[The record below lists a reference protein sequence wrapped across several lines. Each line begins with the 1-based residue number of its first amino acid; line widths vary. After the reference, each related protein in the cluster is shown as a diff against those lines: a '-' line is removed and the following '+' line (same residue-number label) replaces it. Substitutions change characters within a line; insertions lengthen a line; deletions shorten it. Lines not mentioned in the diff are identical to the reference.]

1 MKKNWHYYFVIILI
15 LFITSLAHAQSSET
29 AQVRVMPDS
38 IQVPQGT
45 TIDLA
50 VEVIEIQDLYA
61 FDISL
66 TFDPTVIQVVDADPD
81 LDGIQVN
88 YGMFLDPGFVLRN
101 EVDNQAGTIRFA
113 LTQLN
118 PSQPKSG
125 SGVLIVIRLEGGQV
139 GAQTSLTL
147 THAELVER
155 DGSDIPTTMNS
166 GEVEV
171 VGTATPGPTN
181 TPIPTQDPGTPL
193 PTSLPATSTP
203 IRTVTA
209 GPSPTS
215 TPEPSSTPTTTPTAT
230 DSPTLTPEPSFTPT
244 YTLVAS
250 SNQETESSPSNE
262 ELAQT
267 VVSMIPTHPADETP
281 QDSSGKSPYVIAG
294 IVIGSVGICSLLV
307 GGYLYIKQNE
317 KSPS

>member
-1 MKKNWHYYFVIILI
+1 MKKNWHYSIVIIFI

-29 AQVRVMPDS
+29 AQVRVMPGS
-38 IQVPQGT
+38 IQVPQG
-45 TIDLA
+45 ISVDLA
-50 VEVIEIQDLYA
+50 VEVIEIQNLYA

-66 TFDPTVIQVVDADPD
+66 TFDSSVIQVVDADPD

-88 YGMFLDPGFVLRN
+88 YGLFLDPGFVLRN

-125 SGVLIVIRLEGGQV
+125 SGVLIVVRLEGGQV
-139 GAQTSLTL
+139 GSQTSLTL
-147 THAELVER
+147 THAKLVER
-155 DGSDIPTTMNS
+155 DGSDIPTTMSS

-193 PTSLPATSTP
+193 PTSPPATNTP

-215 TPEPSSTPTTTPTAT
+215 SPEPSSTPTITLTAT
-230 DSPTLTPEPSFTPT
+230 DPPPPEPSFTPT
-244 YTLVAS
+244 YTLVAAS
-250 SNQETESSPSNE
+250 TQESETSPSNE

-267 VVSMIPTHPADETP
+267 VVSMIPTHPADEIP
-281 QDSSGKSPYVIAG
+281 QDSSGKSPQLIVG
-294 IVIGSVGICSLLV
+294 IVIGIVGIGSLLV
-307 GGYLYIKQNE
+307 GGYLYIK
-317 KSPS
+317 KKTDTSS